1 MEELIEWSN
10 KGGLQWESEGQMIQE
25 WVGSKLS
32 DLAIKLRKQMV
43 LLSALASNIIR
54 DLNCIPIPIQ
64 DQEKPILHLTTE
76 KQRASLSTKFKG

>member
-54 DLNCIPIPIQ
+54 DLNCIPIRIPIPIQ
-64 DQEKPILHLTTE
+64 DQVKPISHLTTE
-76 KQRASLSTKFKG
+76 KQ